1 MTKCFLNASLSI
13 ICLKCPDSL
22 DYQMIRV
29 NCEYGWVRIIAKG
42 LQHDVSSVEVEY
54 KDFLSCRDEQ
64 DGMRGKSTIIMTS
77 IHMY

>member
-22 DYQMIRV
+22 DYEMIRV

-54 KDFLSCRDEQ
+54 KDFLSVATNRMGCV
-64 DGMRGKSTIIMTS
+64 GNLLT
-77 IHMY
+77 